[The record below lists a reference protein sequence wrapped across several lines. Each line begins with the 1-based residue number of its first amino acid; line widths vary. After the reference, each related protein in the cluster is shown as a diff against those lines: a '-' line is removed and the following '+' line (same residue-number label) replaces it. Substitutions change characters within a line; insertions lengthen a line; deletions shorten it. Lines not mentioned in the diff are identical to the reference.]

1 MPTGTVKL
9 LLDKQGYGFIAA
21 DDGRDVFFAHSAVPS
36 HGFRKLSVG
45 QVVEYELANQTGK
58 SAKGPRAKNVS
69 PTTSRPEAAS
79 VEPEA

>member
-21 DDGRDVFFAHSAVPS
+21 EDGRDVFFAHNAVPS
-36 HGFRKLSVG
+36 HGFRKLTVG
-45 QVVEYELANQTGK
+45 QVVEYELANQTVK

-69 PTTSRPEAAS
+69 PAIC
-79 VEPEA
+79 EPGA